1 MGKWGGG
8 PRQRAQQEHGWC
20 IPGAVHAGLVKGDRE
35 GSVGSKRWDRK
46 GRLGSVVIPTLYF

>member
-20 IPGAVHAGLVKGDRE
+20 IPGAAHAGLVKGDRE

-46 GRLGSVVIPTLYF
+46 GSVVIPTLYF